1 MPISSLRIHTIQSAL
16 RLSLLGVETCVA
28 GVHPQ
33 IIPTAN
39 RCEPFTSSLCSQV
52 SFSSAKGL
60 LIITACPS
68 DLDIMSIA
76 YTLPTDVLEGKTGG
90 ILDEMSSLRTLQ
102 SCPTRRRYILYTCH

>member
-1 MPISSLRIHTIQSAL
+1 MVCFLVQVCLGQIPVACPGRPLSMPISSLRIHTSQSAL

-52 SFSSAKGL
+52 SFSSGEYHAL
-60 LIITACPS
+60 CS
-68 DLDIMSIA
+68 
-76 YTLPTDVLEGKTGG
+76 
-90 ILDEMSSLRTLQ
+90 
-102 SCPTRRRYILYTCH
+102 